1 MESLRNPYEPVKSP
15 GQKTDL
21 MQCLFQLL
29 GTILP
34 YTGCP
39 LNLKTTQITLQLIL
53 FKPFV
58 VSSLVKEQT
67 WHGSPFHSPNK
78 NFQKCLDAKKKI
90 LYHNM
95 DVYLMFSFHILSLEH
110 QTYQS

>member
-1 MESLRNPYEPVKSP
+1 MESLRNPYESVKSP

-21 MQCLFQLL
+21 IQCLFQLL
-29 GTILP
+29 GTILL

-67 WHGSPFHSPNK
+67 WHGSPFHSQAKIFK
-78 NFQKCLDAKKKI
+78 NAWIQKNL